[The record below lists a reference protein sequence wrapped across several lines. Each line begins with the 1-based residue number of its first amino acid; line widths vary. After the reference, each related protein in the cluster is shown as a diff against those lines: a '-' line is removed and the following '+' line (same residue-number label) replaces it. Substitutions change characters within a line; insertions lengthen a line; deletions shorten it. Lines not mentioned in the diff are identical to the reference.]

1 MTREISSGSIRIFY
15 RMKPSENV
23 LNGTNYTPDAPSDNL
38 LDGNNHSPAAATNE
52 ILEKIHS
59 GEVRIEDCSDFKGI
73 AELLLRSRKRE
84 LLIEEALEKVRVST
98 LAMRRSEQLAETA
111 EVLFDQFG
119 LLGEIPDRMSIGI
132 FDEETR
138 MVKLWVTDQHGNQ
151 LNHVFY
157 FSLAE
162 PTSIAKIYKAWRQ
175 QQESIVIDLTGEEL
189 ETWLQFVKQVARLP
203 IDETQI
209 HGRRVQQAAF
219 FSQGFLLIT
228 THEPTTPDMMQLLVR
243 FARVYDLIYTRFLD
257 LQMAEDRA
265 KESFEARRRIEA
277 TLNELRT
284 TQAQL
289 IQSEKMASLGELTAG
304 IAHEIQNPLNFV
316 NNFSEVNEELI
327 AEIKQAIEKGNAAE
341 AQSLADAI
349 GENEKKIN
357 SHGRRADAIVK
368 IMMQHSKRSTGRKT
382 STDINALAEEF
393 LQLAYNGIR
402 AKDNSF
408 QAALNYE
415 FDPAAGKIDIYPQDL
430 GMVFLNL
437 FNNAFYAM
445 SEKKAKGVEGYEPVI
460 TVSTRK
466 KRDTLEIHVQ
476 DNGAGVPEKIKAK
489 IFQPFFTTKPAGEG
503 IGLGLSLSYDVVKM
517 HGGELKLRSRP
528 QKGAEFILQL
538 PLKSEI

>member
-1 MTREISSGSIRIFY
+1 MIREISSVSIRIFY
-15 RMKPSENV
+15 PMKPSENM
-23 LNGTNYTPDAPSDNL
+23 LNGKQYSQV
-38 LDGNNHSPAAATNE
+38 AATNE
-52 ILEKIHS
+52 ILETIRS
-59 GEVRIEDCSDFKGI
+59 GAMQMEDSSDFKGI

-84 LLIEEALEKVRVST
+84 VLIEEALEKVRVST
-98 LAMRRSEQLAETA
+98 LAMRRSEQLPETA
-111 EVLFDQFG
+111 EVLFKQFG

-132 FDEETR
+132 IDEETR

-175 QQESIVIDLTGEEL
+175 RQESIVVDLTGSEL

-203 IDETQI
+203 IDESQI

-228 THEPTTPDMMQLLVR
+228 THEPITPDMMQLLVR
-243 FARVYDLIYTRFLD
+243 FARVYDMIYTRFLD
-257 LQMAEDRA
+257 LQMAEERA
-265 KESFEARRRIEA
+265 KESYEAKQRIEA
-277 TLNELRT
+277 ALNELRA

-327 AEIKQAIEKGNAAE
+327 AEIKQAIEKGNSAE
-341 AQSLADAI
+341 AQLLADAI

-357 SHGRRADAIVK
+357 THGRRADAIVK

-402 AKDNSF
+402 ARDSSF
-408 QAALNYE
+408 QANLNYD

-445 SEKKAKGVEGYEPVI
+445 SEKKNEGIEGYEPVI
-460 TVSTRK
+460 AVSTKK
-466 KRDTLEIHVQ
+466 KRNTLEIHVQ
-476 DNGAGVPEKIKAK
+476 DNGNGIPEKLKTK

-517 HGGELKLRSRP
+517 HGGELRLRSRP
-528 QKGAEFILQL
+528 REGAEFILQL
-538 PLKSEI
+538 PLKSEN